1 MNENL
6 DEQKI
11 KEFYD
16 NIYYQ
21 NIVSN
26 KTVSSYHLRLA
37 KKLDVANSRSVLDVA
52 CGTGDFLKACKHLGA
67 EVSGVDISDKAIE
80 ACKEALPNGDFRAC
94 SAEKLPF
101 NDNCFDAVTCLGSLE
116 HFIDPVEALKEM
128 VRVGKEEASFVIL
141 VPNEDFLTRKL
152 GFFGGTYQVDAKEV
166 VRTLNEWND
175 IFELAGL
182 QVSERWKDLHV
193 LSWSW
198 ISLNGWKFVFL
209 RAAQAIALTLWP
221 LKWQYQVFHL
231 AHVKQAN

>member
-16 NIYYQ
+16 NVYYK
-21 NIVSN
+21 NIDSNKIVS
-26 KTVSSYHLRLA
+26 KYHLKLA
-37 KKLDVANSRSVLDVA
+37 KKLNVANSISVLDVA
-52 CGTGDFLKACKHLGA
+52 CGTGEFLRACRQLGA
-67 EVSGVDISDKAIE
+67 EVSGVDLSDNAID
-80 ACKEALPNGDFRAC
+80 ACEKTLPNGDFRAC

-101 NDNCFDAVTCLGSLE
+101 NDSCFDVVTCLGSLE
-116 HFIDPVEALKEM
+116 HFIDPVAALKEM
-128 VRVGKEEASFVIL
+128 VRVGKKGASFVIL

-166 VRTLNEWND
+166 VRTLGEWND

-182 QVSERWKDLHV
+182 RVSERWKDLHV

-198 ISLNGWKFVFL
+198 ISLNGWKSVFL
-209 RAAQAIALTLWP
+209 RGIQALALTIWP

-231 AHVKQAN
+231 AHVE